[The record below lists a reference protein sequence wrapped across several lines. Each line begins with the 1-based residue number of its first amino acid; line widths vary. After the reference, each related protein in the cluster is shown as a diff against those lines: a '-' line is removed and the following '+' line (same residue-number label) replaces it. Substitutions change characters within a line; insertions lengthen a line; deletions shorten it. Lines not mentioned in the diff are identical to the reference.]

1 MITEYVKI
9 IDGFYVV
16 KIYVKI
22 RDGLYAVTKYM
33 LRFRL
38 KCAAPLVSLGSL
50 TCTGSHCELTLLVPG
65 RIPRLSIAINPSLP
79 GIGGFGLTDHSR
91 GGSSL

>member
-22 RDGLYAVTKYM
+22 RHGLYAVTKYM
-33 LRFRL
+33 LKQRM
-38 KCAAPLVSLGSL
+38 
-50 TCTGSHCELTLLVPG
+50 
-65 RIPRLSIAINPSLP
+65 
-79 GIGGFGLTDHSR
+79 DYM
-91 GGSSL
+91 

>member
-9 IDGFYVV
+9 MDGFYVV

-33 LRFRL
+33 FKQRM
-38 KCAAPLVSLGSL
+38 
-50 TCTGSHCELTLLVPG
+50 
-65 RIPRLSIAINPSLP
+65 
-79 GIGGFGLTDHSR
+79 DYMW
-91 GGSSL
+91 